1 MVQVKKSSA
10 DEFVQTKEFLT
21 FTQTWDFLQFS
32 LDCQKNESLAP
43 ISGPIDL
50 NPFFPKASCDLHYL
64 DKGMLLAKA
73 KENSSPYCLIIS
85 VGIHGNETAPIE
97 IVRDQLRD
105 IFQGNLEVR
114 LPILFIF
121 GHLEAMI
128 LAKRQVE
135 ENLNR
140 VFFTSKSH
148 QKLKPRS
155 LEAIRALEI
164 MDQVKSFVE
173 LYGKDKTLVHY
184 DLHTAIRK
192 SKIEKFCVHPFVDK
206 REFGAEQFH
215 FLSSMGVEAT
225 LFSRAYASTF
235 SCYSANEF
243 LAQSFT
249 VELGAVARFG
259 QNDLSRFSHA
269 DRALRELYQEGS
281 YEKMEKSSPP
291 RAFEVVRTLVRRH
304 EKFKLTFSE
313 DLPNFSSFKKGEA
326 MMEDGD
332 EIHIAQSDGER
343 IVFPNSKVGIGER
356 VALIVKERA

>member
-1 MVQVKKSSA
+1 MVKDKKTSA
-10 DEFVQTKEFLT
+10 QDFVQSAEFRA
-21 FTQTWDFLQFS
+21 FTQNADFLQLS
-32 LDCQKNESLAP
+32 LDCQKNDSFAP
-43 ISGPIDL
+43 VSGPIDL
-50 NPFFPKASCDLHYL
+50 NPFFPQASCDLHYL
-64 DKGMLLAKA
+64 DKGMLVARP
-73 KENSSPYCLIIS
+73 KESTSPYCLIIS

-105 IFQGNLEVR
+105 IFQGQLGVE

-140 VFFTSKSH
+140 IFFTSKSH

-164 MDQVKSFVE
+164 MEQVKSFVD
-173 LYGKDKTLVHY
+173 LYAQDKTLVHY

-206 REFGAEQFH
+206 REFGEEQFH

-235 SCYSANEF
+235 SCYSANEYE
-243 LAQSFT
+243 AQSFT

-259 QNDLSRFSHA
+259 QNDLSRFSQA
-269 DRALRELYQEGS
+269 DRALRELYSKGS
-281 YEKMEKSSPP
+281 YENMAKPLAP

-332 EIHIAQSDGER
+332 ETHVAQSDGER

-356 VALIVKERA
+356 VALIVRERT